1 MIKNVQKYVDFLFEE
16 LHLTNEVLGV
26 LLYGSYV
33 LNEEDEFS
41 DLDILIIVEENNKNI
56 CGRGNIIKDS
66 IPIEYFIKT
75 ENDIYK
81 ELIDELENLEPAMRI
96 ELLTGTIIYEK
107 YNTIIKL
114 IKRAKELNLM
124 PYKPLSNIEIE
135 GITITL
141 RNQLNEINRKNKF
154 KEPDLCFCYYNYLY
168 ELIKAYCDYEKVPI
182 RKYKFYKTYT
192 NDDYR
197 IKNMQLEIK
206 DEYVKSESI
215 YLISNFDVNKLNDL
229 TKYILNKIS
238 NLPNEYRIYRNKDFY
253 YD

>member
-1 MIKNVQKYVDFLFEE
+1 MIQELNKYVNYLLEE
-16 LHLTNEVLGV
+16 LKIVNGILGV

-33 LNEEDEFS
+33 LKVEDEFS
-41 DLDILIIVEENNKNI
+41 DLDILIVVEENNKNI
-56 CGRGNIIKDS
+56 CGRGNLVKDGIS
-66 IPIEYFIKT
+66 IEYFIKT
-75 ENDIYK
+75 ESEIYK
-81 ELIDELENLEPAMRI
+81 ELIDELETLEPAMRI
-96 ELLTGTIIYEK
+96 ELLTGTIIFEK
-107 YNTIIKL
+107 YSTLNKL
-114 IKRAKELNLM
+114 KKRAEDINLM

-154 KEPDLCFCYYNYLY
+154 NEKDLYFCYYNYLY

-192 NDDYR
+192 NENYR

-206 DEYVKSESI
+206 DEYVKSEFI
-215 YLISNFDVNKLNDL
+215 YLISNLDVNRLNIL

-238 NLPNEYRIYRNKDFY
+238 NLPKEYRIYRNKDLY

>member
-96 ELLTGTIIYEK
+96 ELLTGTIIYE
-107 YNTIIKL
+107 
-114 IKRAKELNLM
+114 
-124 PYKPLSNIEIE
+124 EI
-135 GITITL
+135 
-141 RNQLNEINRKNKF
+141 Q
-154 KEPDLCFCYYNYLY
+154 YNYQ
-168 ELIKAYCDYEKVPI
+168 INKKG
-182 RKYKFYKTYT
+182 K
-192 NDDYR
+192 R
-197 IKNMQLEIK
+197 IKFNAIQTIEQ
-206 DEYVKSESI
+206 Y
-215 YLISNFDVNKLNDL
+215 
-229 TKYILNKIS
+229 
-238 NLPNEYRIYRNKDFY
+238 
-253 YD
+253 

>member
-1 MIKNVQKYVDFLFEE
+1 MIQELNKYVNYLLEE
-16 LHLTNEVLGV
+16 LKIVNGILGV

-33 LNEEDEFS
+33 LKVEDEFS
-41 DLDILIIVEENNKNI
+41 DLDILIVVEENNKNI
-56 CGRGNIIKDS
+56 CGRGNLVKDS
-66 IPIEYFIKT
+66 ISIEYFIKT
-75 ENDIYK
+75 ESEIYK
-81 ELIDELENLEPAMRI
+81 ELIDELETLEPAMRI
-96 ELLTGTIIYEK
+96 ELLTGTIIFEK
-107 YNTIIKL
+107 YSTLNKL
-114 IKRAKELNLM
+114 KKRAEDINLM

-141 RNQLNEINRKNKF
+141 RNQLNEINRKDKF
-154 KEPDLCFCYYNYLY
+154 NEKDLYFCYYNYLY

-182 RKYKFYKTYT
+182 RKYKFYRTYT

-206 DEYVKSESI
+206 DEYVKSEFI

>member
-1 MIKNVQKYVDFLFEE
+1 MIQDINKYIDYLLDE
-16 LHLTNEVLGV
+16 LKIKDGILGI

-33 LNEEDEFS
+33 LNDEDEFS
-41 DLDILIIVEENNKNI
+41 DLDILIVVEEKNRCI
-56 CGRGNIIKDS
+56 CGRGNIIKDN

-75 ENDIYK
+75 ESEIYK
-81 ELIDELENLEPAMRI
+81 ELIDELEDLEPAMRI

-107 YNTIIKL
+107 YNTLNKL
-114 IKRAKELNLM
+114 IKRAEEVNIM

-141 RNQLNEINRKNKF
+141 RNQLNEINRKSKL
-154 KEPDLCFCYYNYLY
+154 KEKDLHFCYYNYLY

-192 NDDYR
+192 NDNYR

-206 DEYVKSESI
+206 DEYVKCESI
-215 YLISNFDVNKLNDL
+215 YLISNFDVNRLNDL

-238 NLPNEYRIYRNKDFY
+238 RLPNEYRIYRNKELY

>member
-81 ELIDELENLEPAMRI
+81 ELIDELEIAKVNNA
-96 ELLTGTIIYEK
+96 
-107 YNTIIKL
+107 NFNKL
-114 IKRAKELNLM
+114 IGKKESLSYCIDQAIVAISYPDNGLPIFIVGESGTGKTYFAKVTAE
-124 PYKPLSNIEIE
+124 YII
-135 GITITL
+135 
-141 RNQLNEINRKNKF
+141 QNKF
-154 KEPDLCFCYYNYLY
+154 ANSSVKYFECF
-168 ELIKAYCDYEKVPI
+168 
-182 RKYKFYKTYT
+182 KYRT
-192 NDDYR
+192 R
-197 IKNMQLEIK
+197 
-206 DEYVKSESI
+206 I
-215 YLISNFDVNKLNDL
+215 YLSTTCQEPWNKLMR
-229 TKYILNKIS
+229 KI
-238 NLPNEYRIYRNKDFY
+238 F
-253 YD
+253 

>member
-66 IPIEYFIKT
+66 NPIEYFIKT

-107 YNTIIKL
+107 YNTINKL

-141 RNQLNEINRKNKF
+141 RNQLNEINRK
-154 KEPDLCFCYYNYLY
+154 
-168 ELIKAYCDYEKVPI
+168 
-182 RKYKFYKTYT
+182 KT
-192 NDDYR
+192 NL
-197 IKNMQLEIK
+197 KNQI
-206 DEYVKSESI
+206 YVFAIIII
-215 YLISNFDVNKLNDL
+215 YMN
-229 TKYILNKIS
+229 
-238 NLPNEYRIYRNKDFY
+238 
-253 YD
+253 

>member
-1 MIKNVQKYVDFLFEE
+1 MNYLIVKKYVDFLFEE

-75 ENDIYK
+75 EKDIYK
-81 ELIDELENLEPAMRI
+81 EL
-96 ELLTGTIIYEK
+96 
-107 YNTIIKL
+107 
-114 IKRAKELNLM
+114 
-124 PYKPLSNIEIE
+124 
-135 GITITL
+135 
-141 RNQLNEINRKNKF
+141 
-154 KEPDLCFCYYNYLY
+154 DLYFCYYNYLY

-215 YLISNFDVNKLNDL
+215 YLISN
-229 TKYILNKIS
+229 
-238 NLPNEYRIYRNKDFY
+238 LPNEYRIYRNKDFY